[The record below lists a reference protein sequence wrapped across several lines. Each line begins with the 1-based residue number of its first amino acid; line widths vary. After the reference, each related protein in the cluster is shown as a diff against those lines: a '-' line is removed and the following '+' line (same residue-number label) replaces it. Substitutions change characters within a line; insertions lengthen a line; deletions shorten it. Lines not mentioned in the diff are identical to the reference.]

1 MVYFTPPDGP
11 CAESKARFKT
21 CLRTGG
27 AIHLC
32 LGSRVVVTDNR
43 VAINGELFELSSLA
57 QAKRQRIRTAFE
69 ILGDQRL
76 LDVEYCN
83 AIASDPVILE
93 IFFKIYLAGF
103 IDLLEKNKRS

>member
-1 MVYFTPPDGP
+1 MLI
-11 CAESKARFKT
+11 A
-21 CLRTGG
+21 
-27 AIHLC
+27 
-32 LGSRVVVTDNR
+32 
-43 VAINGELFELSSLA
+43 
-57 QAKRQRIRTAFE
+57 
-69 ILGDQRL
+69 LGDQALLDSADYQRL